1 MRMLFPT
8 EPATA
13 FDHQDEP
20 ELDAV
25 YAYPAASP
33 WLRANMI
40 SSVDG
45 AAVLDGGSRALG
57 SATDRKLIGHLRG
70 LADVVIVGA
79 GTARAENYGPL
90 RPKQERRQR
99 RLAAGLTPAP
109 RLAIVSGSLDL
120 DVEAP
125 VFTEAELPTI
135 VVTHGDADPARR
147 KEVEQVADVV
157 VAGRHRVDPHALV
170 DALVERNLSRLLCE
184 GGPALL
190 GTLAAADR
198 IDDLC
203 LTVAPLLVAG
213 GEARVTAGPQVQPPR
228 SLDLAHVLEHDD
240 YLYLH
245 YTRS

>member
-1 MRMLFPT
+1 MLYPAA
-8 EPATA
+8 PATPLGR
-13 FDHQDEP
+13 QDEP
-20 ELDAV
+20 DLDAV

-40 SSVDG
+40 ASVDG

-70 LADVVIVGA
+70 LADAVIVGA
-79 GTARAENYGPL
+79 GTARAEKYGPL

-99 RLAAGLTPAP
+99 RLAAGLTPVP
-109 RLAIVSGSLDL
+109 RLVIVSGSLDL
-120 DVEAP
+120 DVSASA
-125 VFTEAELPTI
+125 FTEAELPTV
-135 VVTHGDADPARR
+135 VVTHAAADHARR
-147 KEVEQVADVV
+147 KQVEQVADIV
-157 VAGRHRVDPHALV
+157 VAGKQQVDVHALI
-170 DALVERNLSRLLCE
+170 DALAARGLSRLLCE

-190 GTLAAADR
+190 GTFAAADR

-213 GEARVTAGPQVQPPR
+213 GETRVTSGPAVQPPR

-245 YTRS
+245 YTRA